1 MVSIFFS
8 SQIADIS
15 SGKDASLETTKQVA
29 QELEEALNGNMTNS
43 SSSGNGMLPGNLD
56 AALEAIAQISMVH
69 HQMFEEPP
77 SWDEVMVTIVYDLV
91 LRT

>member
-8 SQIADIS
+8 FQISEIS
-15 SGKDASLETTKQVA
+15 SGKDASIETTKQVA
-29 QELEEALNGNMTNS
+29 QELEEALNGNVTNS
-43 SSSGNGMLPGNLD
+43 SASDNGINPGNLD
-56 AALEAIAQISMVH
+56 ASLEAINQISMVH